1 MFEHAERAYIVL
13 HVMYCALEQR
23 ESLSHSSMDCMSALH
38 LKEELHILMLYKTDN
53 SAAKI

>member
-23 ESLSHSSMDCMSALH
+23 ESLSHLSMDWMSALH
-38 LKEELHILMLYKTDN
+38 LKEELHILNAL
-53 SAAKI
+53 